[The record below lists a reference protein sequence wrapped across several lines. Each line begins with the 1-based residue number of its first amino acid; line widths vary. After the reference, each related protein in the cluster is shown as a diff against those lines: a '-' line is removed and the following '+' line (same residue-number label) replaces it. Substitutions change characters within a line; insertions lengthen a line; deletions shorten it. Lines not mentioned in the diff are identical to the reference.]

1 MTIENTTPFNLTD
14 ALAGNPL
21 LHVVVTMRHSLLM
34 SPEATF
40 DNQRVLFLVNG
51 QIRSC
56 NVNGLFNANVEN
68 ASDLFMLTK
77 NIRSEW
83 L

>member
-14 ALAGNPL
+14 ALAGSPL
-21 LHVVVTMRHSLLM
+21 VTRSGDYA
-34 SPEATF
+34 SFIAYVPEATF

-56 NVNGLFNANVEN
+56 NVNGPYL
-68 ASDLFMLTK
+68 MLMLKTQV
-77 NIRSEW
+77 ICSC
-83 L
+83 